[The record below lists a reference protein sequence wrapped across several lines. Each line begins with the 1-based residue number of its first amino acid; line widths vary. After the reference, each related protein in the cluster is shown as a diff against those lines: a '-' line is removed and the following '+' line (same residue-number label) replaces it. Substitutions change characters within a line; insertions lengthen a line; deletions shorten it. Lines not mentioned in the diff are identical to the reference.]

1 MPLTLFIAICI
12 LGCDVLIYFL
22 FQWTLGEKNWTRRRR
37 RGTTR
42 RVAGGQETE
51 LFVAPAPKRISAQR
65 AKALQCVKREQAKR
79 PLFERKSIAS
89 RPIDEETAYRRR
101 AAAYASTKQNSKL
114 AL

>member
-12 LGCDVLIYFL
+12 LGGDVLIYFL

-37 RGTTR
+37 RGTKR
-42 RVAGGQETE
+42 RMAGGQETE
-51 LFVAPAPKRISAQR
+51 LFVVPAPKRISAQR
-65 AKALQCVKREQAKR
+65 AKQYVKREHAKR
-79 PLFERKSIAS
+79 PLLERTSIPS